1 MSEYGGEMADTFFLL
16 IWIVVSIYFTVMTFI
31 TYNTY
36 LESKLYYTEIN
47 TSSRNKIV
55 LKYSL
60 ITLFGVVLSIY
71 GILEIYVGG
80 W

>member
-1 MSEYGGEMADTFFLL
+1 
-16 IWIVVSIYFTVMTFI
+16 MTFI